1 VPEGSGNESTERSL
15 RTQAELGRLLA
26 AAKGYRVFA
35 GDGTPVGW
43 LDHVRYELYVD
54 HPDEIVVRSRS
65 LLRPRRRA
73 LPFDMVNEVRPRERT
88 VMLRTTRGAIEP
100 SPST

>member
-26 AAKGYRVFA
+26 AAKGYRVLA

-43 LDHVRYELYVD
+43 LDHVRYELHVD
-54 HPDEIVVRSRS
+54 HPDEIVVRSRR

-73 LPFDMVNEVRPRERT
+73 LPFDMVKEVRPRERT
-88 VMLRTTRGAIEP
+88 VVLRTTGGTTEP